1 MKFADNKAIFN
12 INKSDV
18 TIEIGKTSYGEAY
31 SLFADSTIV
40 FTVPNVKGEAKLTIT
55 DEFYGIDYADITLIF
70 VDSILKSITVN
81 PLWKAIK
88 ELDDRFDIRAI
99 KAKCEAIL
107 SANFEKVSDMYSVVT
122 FEASDLVITS
132 LLTCNSECDNYYL
145 ITSRPDKDY
154 F

>member
-1 MKFADNKAIFN
+1 MRLVDNKAVFN
-12 INKSDV
+12 INKSEV
-18 TIEIGKTSYGEAY
+18 IIEIGKTSYGEAY
-31 SLFADSTIV
+31 MLFANSTIA
-40 FTVPNVKGEAKLTIT
+40 FTVPNVRGEAKITIT
-55 DEFYGIDYADITLIF
+55 DDFYGIDYADITLTF
-70 VDSILKSITVN
+70 VDSVLKSITVN

-88 ELDDRFDIRAI
+88 ELDDIFDIRAI

-122 FEASDLVITS
+122 FEADELVITS
-132 LLTCNSECDNYYL
+132 LLTSNSEYDNYYL